1 MMKKMRVLAA
11 LPLLSGAL
19 VLATA
24 TGASASPSRGGSG
37 PSSNAS
43 CVAKA
48 IDYFDTTPGW
58 VQSHYFL
65 TPLGQYVS
73 WGAQLPKQ
81 VCNFDD

>member
-1 MMKKMRVLAA
+1 MLKKMRVLVA
-11 LPLLSGAL
+11 LPLLSGA
-19 VLATA
+19 VVVATA

-48 IDYFDTTPGW
+48 IDYFDTTPGQ

-73 WGAQLPKQ
+73 WAAKLPNH
-81 VCNFDD
+81 VCNFND